1 MKNRS
6 TETPAISPFS
16 NGFRFSFVQICKYS
30 IYIRWFFSMLKCGQ
44 RTLNKNCLNLY
55 SNRRMARKKILS
67 IKIRRNVKN
76 WSETNVKVSN
86 EPLKIELRIFV
97 LKKRRWSFLWKEMPN
112 AFTALRACH
121 PQYTSLEK
129 LLIQFHIHW
138 NILCAF
144 FFFFGVFLCRSTCH
158 FKRRAL
164 HRFVHCT
171 HKSQRNALDFSIA
184 HHACNQSVHSTS
196 HVQTAAIQQTTKWS
210 ETAMHRKQMGKE
222 ICC

>member
-1 MKNRS
+1 M
-6 TETPAISPFS
+6 
-16 NGFRFSFVQICKYS
+16 
-30 IYIRWFFSMLKCGQ
+30 
-44 RTLNKNCLNLY
+44 
-55 SNRRMARKKILS
+55 
-67 IKIRRNVKN
+67 KN

-158 FKRRAL
+158 FKQRAL

-171 HKSQRNALDFSIA
+171 HKSKRNALDFSIA

-196 HVQTAAIQQTTKWS
+196 HVQTAAVQQTTKWS

-222 ICC
+222 ICCLRIKCFSA

>member
-1 MKNRS
+1 MWSTYFKQKLSQFVFKSKNG
-6 TETPAISPFS
+6 EKKNPLNQNSPKCEELEWNECKS
-16 NGFRFSFVQICKYS
+16 VQWTIENRVANIRFK
-30 IYIRWFFSMLKCGQ
+30 
-44 RTLNKNCLNLY
+44 
-55 SNRRMARKKILS
+55 
-67 IKIRRNVKN
+67 
-76 WSETNVKVSN
+76 
-86 EPLKIELRIFV
+86 
-97 LKKRRWSFLWKEMPN
+97 KKRRWSFLWKEMPN

-184 HHACNQSVHSTS
+184 HHACNQSVPSTS
-196 HVQTAAIQQTTKWS
+196 HVQTAAVQQTTKWS
-210 ETAMHRKQMGKE
+210 KTAMHRKQMGKE